1 MHSIL
6 SWQFTHSLSHTHTYT
21 RTCKQ
26 RLNNLN
32 CRFNLCT
39 IKHYTYHFL
48 QKTLLLH
55 MEHNH
60 RSTVCF
66 ASSTFG
72 QVHMFLSSCKQLPLK
87 DKTGSVWHDLLHWEL
102 DIQLKFD
109 LTISLLLLPTRSFRT
124 LIVPFGKYSPIVF
137 MLVPCLDSVI
147 FQYKIS
153 YPKLGSPLE
162 SKNICVVFTMK
173 LTFLISVRS
182 CEDKNTQNYIELK
195 TRNGYTEQLLKQQI
209 IQQ

>member
-1 MHSIL
+1 M
-6 SWQFTHSLSHTHTYT
+6 QTEV
-21 RTCKQ
+21 
-26 RLNNLN
+26 NNLN
-32 CRFNLCT
+32 YRFKLCT
-39 IKHYTYHFL
+39 IIHYSYHFL

-60 RSTVCF
+60 GSTVCF

-72 QVHMFLSSCKQLPLK
+72 QVYMFSSSCKQLPLK
-87 DKTGSVWHDLLHWEL
+87 DKTESVRHDLLYWEL
-102 DIQLKFD
+102 DIQLNFD
-109 LTISLLLLPTRSFRT
+109 LTISLLLLPTKSLWISIF
-124 LIVPFGKYSPIVF
+124 PFGQYSPIVF
-137 MLVPCLDSVI
+137 MLVPFLDSVM

-162 SKNICVVFTMK
+162 SKNKRVVFTVK

-195 TRNGYTEQLLKQQI
+195 TRNGYIERLLKQQI